1 MNYLRLSK
9 RDVRYLDGIYKIG
22 NILAISPGYNFEKDI
37 IMFPRLTKIYGFLAT
52 TGLVALE
59 IMTLLGNVHY
69 NNATELASAKIVS
82 FINSSSLVALV
93 ISMILSSCVYNQQSW
108 TTLNKNFQ
116 YVDKQLN
123 NRNTTSKKFYK
134 NIYFR
139 GTVILGIVLC
149 IQSYAVCQFQVSKS
163 YFFHQLCHFCELFT
177 ITLTHNIIT
186 TFKYRYKDLNKMLET
201 DNYMKSKI
209 IPSKNAVAFIRTVAQ
224 LRRTL
229 TENVTC
235 FNAIFGWPLIFL
247 IGRGVLQL
255 LSSLQFLLFYL
266 NLPKNVAA
274 DPFLIIFNLFIFIY
288 MSVR

>member
-1 MNYLRLSK
+1 MNYLRLST

-22 NILAISPGYNFEKDI
+22 NILAISPGYDFEKDVI
-37 IMFPRLTKIYGFLAT
+37 LFPRLTKIYGFLAT
-52 TGLVALE
+52 MGLLALE
-59 IMTLLGNVHY
+59 IMTMSDNFHY
-69 NNATELASAKIVS
+69 FNYTKLTSAKVVS
-82 FINSSSLVALV
+82 FINSSFLLALV
-93 ISMILSSCVYNQQSW
+93 ISMILSSCAYNQQSW

-139 GTVILGIVLC
+139 GTVILGIV
-149 IQSYAVCQFQVSKS
+149 ITSQIYFVRQFQLSKT
-163 YFFHQLCHFCELFT
+163 YLFHQICHFCELFT
-177 ITLTHNIIT
+177 IILTHDIIT
-186 TFKYRYKDLNKMLET
+186 IFKYRYRDLNKMLET

-209 IPSKNAVAFIRTVAQ
+209 IPPKNVVGFIRTVAQ

-235 FNAIFGWPLIFL
+235 FNTIFGWPLIFL
-247 IGRGVLQL
+247 FGRGVLQL
-255 LSSLQFLLFYL
+255 LSSLQILLFYL

-288 MSVR
+288 ILVR